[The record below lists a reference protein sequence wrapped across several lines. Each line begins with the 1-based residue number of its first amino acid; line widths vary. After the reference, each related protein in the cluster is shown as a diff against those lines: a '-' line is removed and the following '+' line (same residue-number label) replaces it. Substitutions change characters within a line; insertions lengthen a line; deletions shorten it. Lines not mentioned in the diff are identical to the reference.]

1 MDSSPRSFHLSA
13 RTQALDFSGIRKA
26 FERGAQLKDPINL
39 SIGQP
44 DFPVPSLLKEA
55 AVAGI
60 ESDRNGYSL
69 TQGDGAALLAVQ
81 EHVADDLGS
90 AFAEDAGIM
99 LTSGTSG
106 GLLLAMMALLDPGDE
121 IIIPDPWFVAY
132 PAMARVCE
140 AKAVPCPLDPD
151 YRMTAQKV
159 APLITPRT
167 RAVLLNAPANPT
179 GVLPTQEEMDALA
192 RLCRER
198 GVVLISDE
206 IYDAFVF
213 PDGLDE
219 QGRMPSPARNDPS
232 VLVIRGFGKSYGCT
246 GWRLGYAAG
255 PAPII
260 DQMRKLQQFVYVCP
274 PTPLQ
279 MAIPAAF
286 EVDLSP
292 VVASYVR
299 RRNMVMEA
307 FDGVAEVPQPEG
319 AFYAWVRV
327 PEELGLTGTALT
339 ELAMQANVIVIPGGV
354 FSNADTH
361 IRLSYA
367 TSEAKLAQGLGRLRA
382 IFRGI
387 DPEKVRE

>member
-1 MDSSPRSFHLSA
+1 M
-13 RTQALDFSGIRKA
+13 
-26 FERGAQLKDPINL
+26 
-39 SIGQP
+39 
-44 DFPVPSLLKEA
+44 
-55 AVAGI
+55 
-60 ESDRNGYSL
+60 
-69 TQGDGAALLAVQ
+69 
-81 EHVADDLGS
+81 
-90 AFAEDAGIM
+90 
-99 LTSGTSG
+99 
-106 GLLLAMMALLDPGDE
+106 LAMMALLDPGDE

-151 YRMTAQKV
+151 YRMTAEKV

-192 RLCRER
+192 KLCRER

-213 PDGLDE
+213 PDGLDA

-299 RRNMVMEA
+299 RRDLVMEA
-307 FDGVAEVPQPEG
+307 VDGVAEVPRPQG

-327 PEELGLTGTALT
+327 PEQLGLTGTTFT
-339 ELAMQANVIVIPGGV
+339 ELAMEANVIVIPGGV
-354 FSNADTH
+354 FSAADTH

-382 IFRGI
+382 LFRGI
-387 DPEKVRE
+387 DPNKVRD

>member
-1 MDSSPRSFHLSA
+1 MDSAPRSFHLSA

-44 DFPVPSLLKEA
+44 DFPVPEALKKA
-55 AVAGI
+55 AALGI

-69 TQGDGAALLAVQ
+69 TQGDAAALSAVQ
-81 EHVADDLGS
+81 EHLLGDLGP
-90 AFAEDAGIM
+90 AFANDAGIM

-106 GLLLAMMALLDPGDE
+106 GLVLAMMALLDPGDE

-140 AKAVPCPLDPD
+140 ATAVPCPLGPD
-151 YRMTAQKV
+151 FRMTADKV
-159 APLITPRT
+159 APLITSRT

-179 GVLPTQEEMDALA
+179 GVMPNQEEMDALA
-192 RLCRER
+192 RLCREK
-198 GVVLISDE
+198 GVVLLSDE

-213 PDGLDE
+213 PDGLDD
-219 QGRMPSPARNDPS
+219 QGRMPSPARHDPS
-232 VLVIRGFGKSYGCT
+232 VLVIRGLGKSYGCT

-255 PAPII
+255 PATII

-286 EVDLSP
+286 KVDLSP
-292 VVASYVR
+292 IVASYLR
-299 RRNMVMEA
+299 RRDMVMEA
-307 FDGVAEVPQPEG
+307 FDGVAEVPRPEG

-327 PEELGLTGTALT
+327 PEELQLSGTAFT

-354 FSNADTH
+354 FSSQDTH

-367 TSEAKLAQGLGRLRA
+367 TSEAKLAQGLGRLRS

-387 DPEKVRE
+387 SPEKVRE